1 MKLIPLLSALSL
13 LCLLASCTGKPTLF
27 VLLDNKKTGIT
38 FRNDIKE
45 SDSLNILNNEFVYNG
60 GGVGV
65 GDVNGDG
72 LPDLY
77 FTGNQVE
84 NKLYLNRGNLHFED
98 VTQQSGAQKKSGQWS
113 SGINMIDI
121 NRDGRTDIYVCNT
134 FLKNPEKRKNNLFIN
149 QGNGPDGIPQFVD
162 MAAEYGVADTTHSS
176 HAQFFDSDNDGD
188 LDLFVGVNEMDTKIP
203 NRYITKV
210 TDGTSR
216 NCDRLY
222 RNDGGAFTDVSRKA
236 GINLAG
242 FSHSTLTADFN
253 ADGWQDIY
261 VANDYVSNDLLYIN
275 NHNGTFSNQIA
286 GIFKHQAA
294 SAMGSDLGD
303 INNDGL
309 PDLFTTE
316 MLPYYNKRKKLFLGG
331 NNYATYINN
340 DQFGYEYQYGRNV
353 LQLNRGINPETGL
366 PVFSDVSFIT
376 GTHETEWSWAPLFAD
391 FDNDGLR
398 DLFVTNGFPKDVT
411 DHDFSAFFSS
421 KRYLVAPM
429 DLQEDIPQVK
439 SPKFLFHNNG
449 DLKFDDISENA
460 GVNLPAFSNG
470 SIYADLDLDGDLD
483 LVVNNIDDEAFVFKN
498 TLNDREEKPDYL
510 RITLVGRPENPD
522 AIGAEVIAY
531 YGGKSQQAVV
541 MSGRG
546 YLSCPERTLHFGLG
560 KNTPV
565 DSIEVRWGCGERSVL
580 KQLALN
586 QTHTI
591 RYTEVAKSPL
601 LLKSTEITTLQQQN
615 AATIGLDFVSDD
627 NDYVDFNA
635 QPTLPHKLNQFGP
648 GITVGDVTGDGL
660 DDLVIP
666 GSAQHD
672 ASLFTQH
679 NDGTFSK
686 QALDLKKEP
695 GKMEEDLGS
704 LLFDADG
711 DGDLDLFIARGSP
724 QQSAGWSYYQDV
736 LFTNDGSGHFTAAPQ
751 ALPLEKACNQAA
763 KAADFDGDGDLDLF
777 VGGRVMPKNY
787 PKPDQSF
794 LLRNDTKRGGP
805 PVFTDVTAQ
814 YCPELSLIG
823 MVSDAIWTDF
833 NQDNRPDLLLAGE
846 WMPLVF
852 LQNDGQKLVRLAHP
866 LTTNATGW
874 WTSLAAADFDNDG
887 DTDYL
892 AGNYG
897 QNTYFQGD
905 ADLPLHIY
913 AKDFDNNGVYDPFIS
928 CFWQDS
934 LGRKREY
941 FYHTRDDMLKQL
953 ITIRKK
959 FNTYGQFGEATVQ
972 DVFSKKDLED
982 AQILEANWMSTSYVE
997 NLGNGTFKLTPLP
1010 NPVQLAPVFGMLPF
1024 DCDADGLTDVIMVG
1038 NDYGM
1043 ELLQGRADAFYGMV
1057 LHNLGSGNFQPLEI
1071 GKSGFVVP
1079 GDGRS
1084 VTRICL
1090 AGGASAIVA
1099 TQNAGA
1105 MKVFIPSMANAK
1117 QTIRLTENEVW
1128 AEILFQQGQRQRR
1141 EFFRG
1146 NGFLSQESRTVLLPN
1161 GVREMVV
1168 YDGKGRETRR
1178 IKG

>member
-1 MKLIPLLSALSL
+1 
-13 LCLLASCTGKPTLF
+13 
-27 VLLDNKKTGIT
+27 
-38 FRNDIKE
+38 
-45 SDSLNILNNEFVYNG
+45 
-60 GGVGV
+60 
-65 GDVNGDG
+65 
-72 LPDLY
+72 
-77 FTGNQVE
+77 
-84 NKLYLNRGNLHFED
+84 
-98 VTQQSGAQKKSGQWS
+98 
-113 SGINMIDI
+113 
-121 NRDGRTDIYVCNT
+121 
-134 FLKNPEKRKNNLFIN
+134 
-149 QGNGPDGIPQFVD
+149 
-162 MAAEYGVADTTHSS
+162 
-176 HAQFFDSDNDGD
+176 
-188 LDLFVGVNEMDTKIP
+188 
-203 NRYITKV
+203 
-210 TDGTSR
+210 
-216 NCDRLY
+216 
-222 RNDGGAFTDVSRKA
+222 
-236 GINLAG
+236 
-242 FSHSTLTADFN
+242 
-253 ADGWQDIY
+253 
-261 VANDYVSNDLLYIN
+261 
-275 NHNGTFSNQIA
+275 
-286 GIFKHQAA
+286 
-294 SAMGSDLGD
+294 
-303 INNDGL
+303 
-309 PDLFTTE
+309 
-316 MLPYYNKRKKLFLGG
+316 
-331 NNYATYINN
+331 
-340 DQFGYEYQYGRNV
+340 
-353 LQLNRGINPETGL
+353 
-366 PVFSDVSFIT
+366 
-376 GTHETEWSWAPLFAD
+376 
-391 FDNDGLR
+391 
-398 DLFVTNGFPKDVT
+398 
-411 DHDFSAFFSS
+411 
-421 KRYLVAPM
+421 
-429 DLQEDIPQVK
+429 
-439 SPKFLFHNNG
+439 
-449 DLKFDDISENA
+449 
-460 GVNLPAFSNG
+460 
-470 SIYADLDLDGDLD
+470 
-483 LVVNNIDDEAFVFKN
+483 
-498 TLNDREEKPDYL
+498 
-510 RITLVGRPENPD
+510 
-522 AIGAEVIAY
+522 
-531 YGGKSQQAVV
+531 
-541 MSGRG
+541 
-546 YLSCPERTLHFGLG
+546 
-560 KNTPV
+560 
-565 DSIEVRWGCGERSVL
+565 
-580 KQLALN
+580 
-586 QTHTI
+586 
-591 RYTEVAKSPL
+591 L

-648 GITVGDVTGDGL
+648 GLTVGDVTGDGL

-794 LLRNDTKRGGP
+794 LLRNDTKPGGP